1 MAKYPNRRIVASG
14 KLAFTQ
20 SWNVHLLKA
29 KAVPI
34 KKGARPCE
42 LVLHNTK
49 TDKVRHWCDMPTI
62 VSGRQLMNHA
72 VRFAHDFALPHSAPL
87 PRAISN
93 ERYVAEDEAMAR
105 WAARDPILE
114 VEQVENLRFSLECVA
129 RLIQAAEYEQ
139 YCWTAYRMY
148 APNTGYEPFTIR
160 CTHGIQNPSRLVGAS
175 YYSGRIAFDIAWA
188 QLRANQHPWRA
199 DGHVFPALLRE
210 MGLLVE
216 PEMATY
222 QTSEEPAVELTPP
235 ESSHVL
241 SLPAPRNRSILLD
254 MPTESGELLL
264 PVTAASP
271 PQMVADVP
279 RLLHYCDTG
288 VSSNAYERCT
298 KHAGLYWYGGLTVS
312 LLIDESF
319 LTLVEVD
326 DVRVALFDAP
336 PTYQQVLALLLERGW
351 SVE

>member
-254 MPTESGELLL
+254 MPTEPRELLL
-264 PVTAASP
+264 PVTAANALSFNQLPKLLHVFSDESQRPGYAICDNYVGVLWFGSFSVNLFCDAAMHTAVLHEEHPVCMFNSP
-271 PQMVADVP
+271 PAWHQVREV
-279 RLLHYCDTG
+279 LLQ
-288 VSSNAYERCT
+288 N
-298 KHAGLYWYGGLTVS
+298 
-312 LLIDESF
+312 
-319 LTLVEVD
+319 
-326 DVRVALFDAP
+326 
-336 PTYQQVLALLLERGW
+336 GW
-351 SVE
+351 NPE